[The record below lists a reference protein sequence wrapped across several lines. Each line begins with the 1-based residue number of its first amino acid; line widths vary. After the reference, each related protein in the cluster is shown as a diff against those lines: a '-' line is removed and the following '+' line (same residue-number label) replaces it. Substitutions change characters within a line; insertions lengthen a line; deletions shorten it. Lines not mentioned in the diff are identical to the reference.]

1 MSDENDELDYFRCLP
16 TSFVISNMLTV
27 ALPPNTVFSLS
38 SALML
43 RLFFGSC
50 RSFFLMYCQSRLVTS
65 VRGIGLL
72 PITSASWGLGCI
84 GFMNAAFA
92 FRAVFFAV
100 LAIKSPRAR
109 VHAASLA
116 GPFAPRRSRLNTS
129 SRRRAIVS
137 HAYCAHYNQ
146 RMAAGRRTG
155 YASLP

>member
-1 MSDENDELDYFRCLP
+1 MTIDHRPSTIDYLRCFP

-72 PITSASWGLGCI
+72 PITSASCGLGCI
-84 GFMNAAFA
+84 GFMNAALA
-92 FRAVFFAV
+92 FRGVFFAV
-100 LAIKSPRAR
+100 FAINSP
-109 VHAASLA
+109 LQN
-116 GPFAPRRSRLNTS
+116 APGVRS
-129 SRRRAIVS
+129 IVS
-137 HAYCAHYNQ
+137 HAYRAHYNQ

-155 YASLP
+155 Y